1 MLLMLN
7 EKLEI
12 ATFWENSLLNK
23 KKNKKTTELISKWRH
38 QNKHMLS

>member
-23 KKNKKTTELISKWRH
+23 KKKQKNNRINIKMEASK
-38 QNKHMLS
+38 